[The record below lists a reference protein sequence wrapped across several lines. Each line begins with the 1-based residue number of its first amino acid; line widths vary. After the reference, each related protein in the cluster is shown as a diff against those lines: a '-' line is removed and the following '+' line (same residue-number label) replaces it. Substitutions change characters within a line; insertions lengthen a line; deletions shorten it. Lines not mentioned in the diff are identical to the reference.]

1 MHDQTFMH
9 DSMSTTMGHV
19 CLSIRILLSLEI
31 FSVSFWTSILLLIFP
46 YCCGFV
52 AFIMSKQQF
61 RHIMSGHFDMFYSP
75 TTFQV
80 GVQFHQIGILVSF
93 AVIVLQSTI
102 ELHFLV
108 ITTDSYLLRFYITLS
123 IPYSQFRNCVR
134 IQIQCYVQVF
144 LAHNNVKIFTYFT
157 TNNTAL

>member
-9 DSMSTTMGHV
+9 DSMSTMMGHV

-46 YCCGFV
+46 YWCGFI

-61 RHIMSGHFDMFYSP
+61 RHIMPGHHFDMFYSP

-93 AVIVLQSTI
+93 GVIVLQSTI

-108 ITTDSYLLRFYITLS
+108 VTTDSSPLRFCITFEYPVFVVQELCS
-123 IPYSQFRNCVR
+123 NLDIVLRLGVFSSQ
-134 IQIQCYVQVF
+134 QCKNLHLF
-144 LAHNNVKIFTYFT
+144 HNK
-157 TNNTAL
+157 